1 MAGIPFLPLSLPG
14 FYSSEYIAFL
24 VANNAIFRDLEGKHI
39 AIDGKRLKGSKK
51 KTGSTHILSHLYEDF
66 QDCFTGQY
74 KTHNYETLE
83 KNHGR
88 IEKRTYTTLSASE
101 VFDEG
106 EYSQWQ
112 GLRSLVQVKRE
123 ISSLEGETRIDKQ
136 YYISSLPPEDCPLI
150 GQYIRGHWGIENR
163 PHWHLDVTFR
173 EDACRA
179 RKDYSAT
186 NLNTLRKFALAIVSQ
201 YKDKVS
207 LRKRLFKAAL
217 NMDYLKKLLK
227 I

>member
-1 MAGIPFLPLSLPG
+1 ML
-14 FYSSEYIAFL
+14 
-24 VANNAIFRDLEGKHI
+24 RDLEGKHI

-51 KTGSTHILSHLYEDF
+51 KTGSTHILSHLYEDV

-83 KNHGR
+83 KNHDR

-106 EYSQWQ
+106 EYRQWQ

-163 PHWHLDVTFR
+163 LHWHLDVTFR
-173 EDACRA
+173 EDACRLFSHQS
-179 RKDYSAT
+179 KHVEKVCFSYC
-186 NLNTLRKFALAIVSQ
+186 LAIQRQTILTEEDIQSRIEYGLPQ
-201 YKDKVS
+201 KPAKD
-207 LRKRLFKAAL
+207 LMRLPWVVWGQW
-217 NMDYLKKLLK
+217 YRVWH
-227 I
+227 

>member
-1 MAGIPFLPLSLPG
+1 ML
-14 FYSSEYIAFL
+14 
-24 VANNAIFRDLEGKHI
+24 RDLEGKHI

-51 KTGSTHILSHLYEDF
+51 KTGSTHILSHLYEDV

-106 EYSQWQ
+106 NIVN
-112 GLRSLVQVKRE
+112 GK
-123 ISSLEGETRIDKQ
+123 
-136 YYISSLPPEDCPLI
+136 
-150 GQYIRGHWGIENR
+150 
-163 PHWHLDVTFR
+163 WHLDVTFR

-201 YKDKVS
+201 YKDKLS

>member
-1 MAGIPFLPLSLPG
+1 M
-14 FYSSEYIAFL
+14 
-24 VANNAIFRDLEGKHI
+24 
-39 AIDGKRLKGSKK
+39 
-51 KTGSTHILSHLYEDF
+51 
-66 QDCFTGQY
+66 
-74 KTHNYETLE
+74 
-83 KNHGR
+83 
-88 IEKRTYTTLSASE
+88 ASE

-106 EYSQWQ
+106 EYSQWH
-112 GLRSLVQVKRE
+112 GLRSLIQVERE
-123 ISSLEGETRIDKQ
+123 ISRLEGEPRIDKL
-136 YYISSLPPEDCPLI
+136 YYISSLPPNNCQLI
-150 GQYIRGHWGIENR
+150 GQCIHGHWGIENR
-163 PHWHLDVTFR
+163 LHWHLDVTFR

-201 YKDKVS
+201 YKDKLS